1 MKWFLSVLL
10 LVVSTYAMAQSDGS
24 SAKPDRDQTRHLQ
37 MGTPQSQVNERSLA
51 SQASRVLSW
60 EQDVRNRIHIMVSH
74 IPEIP
79 GEIDRVIR
87 VMRAESVDL
96 GYSETSVIFLI
107 MLLAAIAAERLV
119 RRNLLHHWGGFQN
132 YLLPLIF
139 TAFAGALYF
148 ALNLPRSLRIVAGCY
163 LLAFILY
170 RLVAAVI
177 QHSPKKRQE
186 HGRIKLIIGTLIFA
200 YSSAMVGTALDV
212 NGDVL
217 QSISF
222 LSSGVVLV
230 LGIEL
235 TWGVSSQRSPVRI
248 ARSLY
253 LIVVWIIWALAWK
266 TLFWISVYLVTFPPL
281 LRTVSHAVRD
291 HLTKAVSVPTSNTR
305 DILLIRGSR
314 AIVIG
319 IGLMWI
325 AYVWQTDTHFVGH
338 DLPHADDLI
347 FSMFRIIMVVLTA
360 DLVWH
365 LAKAAVD
372 RMIHTRTLVQGYAES
387 TSEDTHAT
395 RLHTLLPIL
404 KNLLAVAVVV
414 IAGLAILGQ
423 LGVDIGPLIAGAGIF
438 GVAIGFG
445 SQALVRDVISG
456 IFYLFDDAF
465 RVGEYIQAKN
475 YKGTVEG
482 FSLRS
487 VRLRHHRGPIFTVPF
502 GELGAVENMSR
513 DWSKVKLLITV
524 PYDADLEKVRKIGKA
539 IGQRLAENTEFA
551 GLFIEPLKMKGVEE
565 FAEYGI
571 VVSFAMITVPTSQ
584 QSFIRR
590 TAYAMLRQSF
600 QENGISFARPTV
612 DVSRPEA
619 GDIAAAA
626 LQHRQSTSARQEQDD
641 SNDTEDSLAS

>member
-1 MKWFLSVLL
+1 
-10 LVVSTYAMAQSDGS
+10 
-24 SAKPDRDQTRHLQ
+24 
-37 MGTPQSQVNERSLA
+37 
-51 SQASRVLSW
+51 
-60 EQDVRNRIHIMVSH
+60 
-74 IPEIP
+74 
-79 GEIDRVIR
+79 
-87 VMRAESVDL
+87 
-96 GYSETSVIFLI
+96 
-107 MLLAAIAAERLV
+107 
-119 RRNLLHHWGGFQN
+119 
-132 YLLPLIF
+132 
-139 TAFAGALYF
+139 
-148 ALNLPRSLRIVAGCY
+148 
-163 LLAFILY
+163 
-170 RLVAAVI
+170 
-177 QHSPKKRQE
+177 
-186 HGRIKLIIGTLIFA
+186 
-200 YSSAMVGTALDV
+200 
-212 NGDVL
+212 
-217 QSISF
+217 
-222 LSSGVVLV
+222 
-230 LGIEL
+230 
-235 TWGVSSQRSPVRI
+235 
-248 ARSLY
+248 
-253 LIVVWIIWALAWK
+253 
-266 TLFWISVYLVTFPPL
+266 
-281 LRTVSHAVRD
+281 
-291 HLTKAVSVPTSNTR
+291 
-305 DILLIRGSR
+305 
-314 AIVIG
+314 
-319 IGLMWI
+319 
-325 AYVWQTDTHFVGH
+325 
-338 DLPHADDLI
+338 
-347 FSMFRIIMVVLTA
+347 MVVLTA

-619 GDIAAAA
+619 GDIAAAT